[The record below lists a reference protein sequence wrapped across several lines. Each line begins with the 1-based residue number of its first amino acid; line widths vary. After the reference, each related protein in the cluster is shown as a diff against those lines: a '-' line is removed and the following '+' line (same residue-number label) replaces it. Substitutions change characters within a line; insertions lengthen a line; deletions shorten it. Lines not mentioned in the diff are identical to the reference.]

1 MKFKLSKITEI
12 MTKKF
17 LILSFIVLVSV
28 NNLSNAQ
35 TNVTSSGM
43 SIQGIARDD
52 KNEALANIDQL
63 DLTFMVYYL
72 VGTSSSP
79 TEILRSTATVRTD
92 NFGVFSYVLNITM
105 DHYNL
110 ISTQSAYLRVSA
122 GNVVFSDEKL
132 QAVPYAIHAQN
143 GVPTGT
149 VVAFI
154 GSVVP
159 SGWLLCDGSAIPNTP
174 FTENLKTLLGANNTP
189 DLRAMF
195 LRGAGNGNGKIGPTL
210 KQVVQDDMKSHLH
223 AVNINTNTTGNHS
236 HTINRRSNNSNG
248 AYDSGDINRS
258 ENSASTT
265 DRALVGTFQ
274 TNAVGNHAHNVN
286 GNTANTGGEET
297 RPINYGVNY
306 IIKI

>member
-1 MKFKLSKITEI
+1 
-12 MTKKF
+12 MTKKS
-17 LILSFIVLVSV
+17 LILFFIVCISI

-92 NFGVFSYVLNITM
+92 NFGVFSYVLNITT

-110 ISTQSAYLRVSA
+110 ISTQSAYLRVSS
-122 GNVVFSDEKL
+122 GSVVFSDEKL

-143 GVPTGT
+143 GVPTGSI
-149 VVAFI
+149 VAYL
-154 GSVVP
+154 GDVAP
-159 SGWLLCDGSAIPNTP
+159 TGWLICDGTTIPSTP
-174 FTENLKTLLGANNTP
+174 YTLNLRTLLGTTTTP

-195 LRGAGNGNGKIGPTL
+195 LRGAGNGNGKIGPIL
-210 KQVVQDDMKSHLH
+210 KQVVQDDFKSHLH
-223 AVNINTNTTGNHS
+223 AININTNSGGNHH
-236 HTINRRSNNSNG
+236 HTMSFSNDDYNGSSAGSEGLENDAPNTLKNNTLTTSTNG
-248 AYDSGDINRS
+248 AH
-258 ENSASTT
+258 T
-265 DRALVGTFQ
+265 
-274 TNAVGNHAHNVN
+274 HNVN
-286 GNTANTGGEET
+286 GNSANTGGTET
-297 RPINYGVNY
+297 RPINYGVTY

>member
-1 MKFKLSKITEI
+1 MKKSYLLLEFITLLLLSI
-12 MTKKF
+12 
-17 LILSFIVLVSV
+17 
-28 NNLSNAQ
+28 SNSGAQ

-72 VGTSSSP
+72 VGSSTSP

-92 NFGVFSYVLNITM
+92 NFGVFSYVLNISM

-110 ISTQSAYLRVSA
+110 ISNQSSYLRVSS
-122 GNVVFSDEKL
+122 GSVIFSDEKL

-149 VVAFI
+149 IVAFI
-154 GSVVP
+154 GSVAP

-174 FTENLKTLLGANNTP
+174 FTANLKTLLGANNTP

-210 KQVVQDDMKSHLH
+210 KEVVQDDIKSHLH
-223 AVNINTNTTGNHS
+223 AVNINTNTTGNHN
-236 HTINRRSNNSNG
+236 HT
-248 AYDSGDINRS
+248 
-258 ENSASTT
+258 
-265 DRALVGTFQ
+265 VTFQ
-274 TNAVGNHAHNVN
+274 NDNYDGRGGGNTGLEDDNGDYRTLTSSTAGNHSHNVN
-286 GNTANTGGEET
+286 GNTANTGGAET